1 MVFLLGWAGDFFLVL
16 LDIKT
21 RLIIAVAITTKA
33 TNHKKKAVVL
43 IKLPTNDNMP
53 VIKQTILIV
62 LIVFSI
68 SLDFL
73 TIT

>member
-1 MVFLLGWAGDFFLVL
+1 MVFLLGWVGDFFLVL

-21 RLIIAVAITTKA
+21 RLIIAVTITTKA